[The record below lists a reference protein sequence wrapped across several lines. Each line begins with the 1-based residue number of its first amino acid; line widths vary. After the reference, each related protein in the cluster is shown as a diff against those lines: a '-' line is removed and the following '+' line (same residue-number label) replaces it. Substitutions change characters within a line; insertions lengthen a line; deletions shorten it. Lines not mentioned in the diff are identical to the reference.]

1 MAANCIRGSAINV
14 ETRAIARGE
23 ELGEVADALATFKA
37 RMGFMANS
45 GRIMA
50 RRPKIVFA
58 LADLARAIMAEG
70 DVSFG
75 MKSLIGQ
82 VASWA
87 SGCLYCQA
95 HFANNILRAG
105 IEDDKLDNLWNFERS
120 ELFSEKETRDFAFR
134 DGPPRSGPNAVTDA
148 DSRS

>member
-1 MAANCIRGSAINV
+1 M
-14 ETRAIARGE
+14 
-23 ELGEVADALATFKA
+23 ADALATFKA